1 MCKERKYPGPILN
14 IPCTNWWKLWVIWHR
29 VTFPPLGS
37 IFIYM
42 NICGI
47 YSVEIS
53 LTQYIPNYDHLE
65 LDSLVFN
72 INLLIAVYYPAA
84 VHYNVIVYI

>member
-1 MCKERKYPGPILN
+1 
-14 IPCTNWWKLWVIWHR
+14 
-29 VTFPPLGS
+29 
-37 IFIYM
+37 M